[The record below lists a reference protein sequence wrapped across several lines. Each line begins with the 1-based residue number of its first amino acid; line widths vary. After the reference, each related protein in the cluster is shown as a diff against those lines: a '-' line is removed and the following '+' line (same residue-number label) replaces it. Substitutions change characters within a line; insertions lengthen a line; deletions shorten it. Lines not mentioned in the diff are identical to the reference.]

1 KEEPPRSCST
11 SLGSGSSVF
20 PASPGSTRTFPGMRC
35 PVADVS
41 YAPTEE
47 LGLVRSTAREYL
59 EDRYN
64 LSRVRERMMSDT
76 GFDRTGWSDFAEMGW
91 TGLAIPEEHGGA
103 GYGFLE
109 LSVVLEEMG
118 RLVTPG
124 PFFTSTVLAT

>member
-1 KEEPPRSCST
+1 
-11 SLGSGSSVF
+11 
-20 PASPGSTRTFPGMRC
+20 
-35 PVADVS
+35 
-41 YAPTEE
+41 E
-47 LGLVRSTAREYL
+47 L
-59 EDRYN
+59 
-64 LSRVRERMMSDT
+64 MMSDT

-124 PFFTSTVLAT
+124 PFFTSTVLATTAVIELATPEQRAELLPALASGEVIATLAVHESARDWGLNQIASRGSKRGNGWVISGAKRHVLDAHL